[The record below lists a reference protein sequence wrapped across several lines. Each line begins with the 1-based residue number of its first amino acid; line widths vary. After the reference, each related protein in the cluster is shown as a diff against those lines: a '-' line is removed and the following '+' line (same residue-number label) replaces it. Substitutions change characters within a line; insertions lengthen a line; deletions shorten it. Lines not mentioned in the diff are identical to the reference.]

1 MPLSAADRSLLQRCL
16 THDAGAWREFVDR
29 FLGLIYH
36 VIQSTTQLRS
46 SPLSPE
52 DVEDLAAEIL
62 LQIVAKDFA
71 VLRRFQ
77 GRSSLA
83 AYLTVIARRAC
94 IHELARKAG
103 VSATPPPPTK
113 PAGLKP
119 AARSNHNVEQPAPEN
134 AELEN
139 MEEVQRLLGR
149 LPPRDRQVVRMFYI
163 EGKTYDEISEELGI
177 SRNTIGPILTRARD
191 QLRED
196 GAMS

>member
-1 MPLSAADRSLLQRCL
+1 VPLSAADRSLLQRCL
-16 THDAGAWREFVDR
+16 SHDAAAWREFVDR

-46 SPLSPE
+46 NPLSPE

-62 LQIVAKDFA
+62 LQVVAKDFA

-83 AYLTVIARRAC
+83 AYLTVIARRTC
-94 IHELARKAG
+94 IHELAKRAG
-103 VSATPPPPTK
+103 VSSL
-113 PAGLKP
+113 PAPAPKP
-119 AARSNHNVEQPAPEN
+119 AALGNHDVEQPAPGN
-134 AELEN
+134 ADLEN
-139 MEEVQRLLGR
+139 MEEVQRLLNR

-163 EGKTYDEISEELGI
+163 EGKTYDEIAAELGI

-191 QLRED
+191 QLRQD

>member
-1 MPLSAADRSLLQRCL
+1 VPLSAADRSLLQRCL
-16 THDAGAWREFVDR
+16 SHDAGAWREFVDR
-29 FLGLIYH
+29 YLGLIYH

-46 SPLSPE
+46 NPLSPE

-62 LQIVAKDFA
+62 LQVVAKDFA

-83 AYLTVIARRAC
+83 AYLTVIARRVC
-94 IHELARKAG
+94 IHELAKRAG
-103 VSATPPPPTK
+103 VSSL
-113 PAGLKP
+113 PAPAPKP
-119 AARSNHNVEQPAPEN
+119 AAHAHNNVEQPA
-134 AELEN
+134 AGGGELEN
-139 MEEVQRLLGR
+139 MEEVQRLLNR

-163 EGKTYDEISEELGI
+163 EGKTYDEIATELGI

-191 QLRED
+191 QLRQD